1 MTNPMRTSPLSQ
13 QLESQATRLALVQE
27 MNTVVEARNEA
38 GSATALTLC
47 DASALPRFGVCG
59 PRAARWLTDQAV
71 AVPRTVLGTQA
82 LPPDGLCL
90 RTGQAEFIVE
100 DGPEGTAA
108 ADLARALGSGLDGVY
123 PVLRQDAQ
131 ILLRGEQ
138 ACDVLAQVCGVNFRA
153 PGDRLV
159 FTRLAGVSCAVLPPG
174 ARPWFRIWVDA
185 THAVYLWQTLL
196 QIVRELDGGVS
207 GLASF
212 FPRCSHRST
221 SPAHAKEQTK

>member
-1 MTNPMRTSPLSQ
+1 MNSPMRTSPLSAVV
-13 QLESQATRLALVQE
+13 ESHATRLAVVQD
-27 MNTVVEARNEA
+27 MTTAVEARNETDP
-38 GSATALTLC
+38 GQGLTLC

-59 PRAARWLTDQAV
+59 PRATEWLAEQAV
-71 AVPRTVLGTQA
+71 AVPETILAVQS

-90 RTGQAEFIVE
+90 RVGQSEFIVE

-108 ADLARALGSGLDGVY
+108 SELSRALGPGLDGVY
-123 PVLRQDAQ
+123 PVLRQEAQ
-131 ILLRGEQ
+131 ILLRGHRASE
-138 ACDVLAQVCGVNFRA
+138 VLAQVCAVDFRDPA
-153 PGDRLV
+153 DQLF
-159 FTRLAGVSCAVLPPG
+159 FTRLAGVSCALLPLRSQ
-174 ARPWFRIWVDA
+174 ACFRIWVDA

-212 FPRCSHRST
+212 FPRCSHRSK